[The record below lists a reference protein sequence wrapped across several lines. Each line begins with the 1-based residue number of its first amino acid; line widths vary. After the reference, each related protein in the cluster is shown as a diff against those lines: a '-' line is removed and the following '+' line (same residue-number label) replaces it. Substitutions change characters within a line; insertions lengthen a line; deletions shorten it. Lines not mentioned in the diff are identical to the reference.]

1 MIQEFVSE
9 DGEVVSKDEN
19 NFYHK
24 LFNNL
29 PFEEITS
36 YFIQKSLFL
45 KIQARQKETNGKCG
59 SSVIELSNIIELEYI
74 ESSLT
79 QLEEKNKIIQRIG
92 INNKLYFLK

>member
-1 MIQEFVSE
+1 MILEFVTE

-59 SSVIELSNIIELEYI
+59 SSVIELSNIIKLEQI
-74 ESSLT
+74 QLSLT
-79 QLEEKNKIIQRIG
+79 QLEEKNKIIQRMG

>member
-1 MIQEFVSE
+1 MILEFVTE
-9 DGEVVSKDEN
+9 DGEVISKDEN

-59 SSVIELSNIIELEYI
+59 SSVIELSNIIKLEQI
-74 ESSLT
+74 QLSLT
-79 QLEEKNKIIQRIG
+79 QLEEKNKIIQRMG